1 MEKCLQTKN
10 RIFTREFFL
19 NMKILLPYSTHFK
32 LTESQQSGKV
42 VTGGI
47 EKFCYDLEKNIS
59 GIIPVC
65 ITKEDKDNR
74 LTKKRITDAIAQ
86 HDPDMILFNN
96 PWWGNMMMS
105 FGLPLIAIMHEP
117 LVRDIRMVELGN
129 ILKNLNE
136 SGAHLYFVS
145 QVQLDFHRTMA
156 KRIKDVD
163 FGEIKGFVNP
173 SYLEDTVFTSDDLLY
188 DCATVGRCDNEKA
201 PFLLHKKLQ
210 NSNLNSLVMTNDG
223 VYKSD
228 TINEYV
234 EANQHW
240 SDPRHTLRGLPHNEV
255 MKNIGKAKS
264 FVSTWPKESWGIT
277 TMEALGCGVPV
288 ILFTD
293 DTGVH
298 ASESIAAD
306 SSHIIKLN
314 RKCSNEE
321 FQKAVEEFATCNQE
335 TRSMISALTKE
346 KHSLVNWKL
355 SIDKMIDL
363 RYNDSN
369 GKTKNLMEFFA

>member
-1 MEKCLQTKN
+1 
-10 RIFTREFFL
+10 
-19 NMKILLPYSTHFK
+19 MKILVPYSTHFK
-32 LTESQQSGKV
+32 LSESKESGKI

-47 EKFCYDLEKNIS
+47 EKFCYDLEANIP

-65 ITKEDKDNR
+65 ITKEDKENR
-74 LTKKRITDAIAQ
+74 LTKRRILDAIAQ

-117 LVRDIRMVELGN
+117 LVRDIRMVELGS
-129 ILKNLNE
+129 ILKNLNDF
-136 SGAHLYFVS
+136 GTHIYFVS
-145 QVQLDFHRTMA
+145 QVQLDFHRKMA
-156 KRIKDVD
+156 KRIKGVD
-163 FGEIKGFVNP
+163 FGDIKGFINP
-173 SYLEDTVFTSDDLLY
+173 SYLDDSVSVSDELVY

-201 PFLLHKKLQ
+201 PFLLHKKLEK
-210 NSNLNSLVMTNDG
+210 SNLNSLVMTNDG

-240 SDPRHTLRGLPHNEV
+240 SDPRYTFRGLPHNEV
-255 MKNIGKAKS
+255 MKNVSKAKS

-277 TMEALGCGVPV
+277 AMEALGSGVPT

-293 DTGVH
+293 DSGVH

-306 SSHIIKLN
+306 SSHYIKLD
-314 RKCSNEE
+314 RKCTNAEFEE
-321 FQKAVEEFATCNQE
+321 AVLKLNKLTSQD
-335 TRSMISALTKE
+335 RKIISDMTKE
-346 KHSLVNWKL
+346 KHSLSNWK
-355 SIDKMIDL
+355 SCIDKMLTL
-363 RYNDSN
+363 RYNDEN
-369 GKTKNLMEFFA
+369 GKTNNLTEFFA

>member
-1 MEKCLQTKN
+1 
-10 RIFTREFFL
+10 
-19 NMKILLPYSTHFK
+19 MKILLPYSTHFK
-32 LTESQQSGKV
+32 LSESQDSGKI

-47 EKFCYDLEKNIS
+47 EKFCYDLEKNIP

-74 LTKKRITDAIAQ
+74 LTKRRIQDAIAE

-96 PWWGNMMMS
+96 PWWGNMMMT

-117 LVRDIRMVELGN
+117 LVRDIRMVELGT

-163 FGEIKGFVNP
+163 FGDIKGFINP
-173 SYLEDTVFTSDDLLY
+173 SYLEDTVATSDDLLY

-201 PFLLHKKLQ
+201 PFLLHKKLG

-240 SDPRHTLRGLPHNEV
+240 SDPRHTLRGLPHDEV
-255 MKNIGKAKS
+255 MENISKSRS

-277 TMEALGCGVPV
+277 AMEALGSGVPT
-288 ILFTD
+288 ILFTGD
-293 DTGVH
+293 SGVH

-306 SSHIIKLN
+306 PSHYIKLS
-314 RKCSNEE
+314 RKCTNAEFEE
-321 FQKAVEEFATCNQE
+321 AVSKLQRVSKED
-335 TRSMISALTKE
+335 RKVISDMTKE
-346 KHSLVNWKL
+346 KHSLSNWKL
-355 SIDKMIDL
+355 CIDKVINL
-363 RYNDSN
+363 RYNDQT
-369 GKTKNLMEFFA
+369 GKINNLTEFFA